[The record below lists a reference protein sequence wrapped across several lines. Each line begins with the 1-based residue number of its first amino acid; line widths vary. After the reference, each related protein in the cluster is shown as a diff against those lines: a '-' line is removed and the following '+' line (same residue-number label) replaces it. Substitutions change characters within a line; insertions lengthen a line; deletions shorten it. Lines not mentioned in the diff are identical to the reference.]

1 MSSGEALRSTPSVSY
16 GSFTAACARRNIRR
30 TCRWLDRGTACVGPS
45 VIRSA
50 ALRFDREHLARSIV
64 GAGRS
69 KIRNAHRDCN
79 VRFGSKADMARC
91 QADVRFTPEKRT
103 FMCMR
108 SLLFTGGGKPHQEPH
123 CIAPKPPPWQLSD
136 IQECFPGPR
145 RRLGKAALRLYQTC
159 AQCCAPMQHIFQ
171 KVLLFGGMRA
181 CCLPALA
188 HRCIVFEVLCRRL
201 LRLQFC
207 FLPEQHCSERQKL
220 AWQQREGTP
229 E

>member
-1 MSSGEALRSTPSVSY
+1 MTEGQPASARASFVAQRFVLIESTWRAQSWEREGPKFVTHIETAMSAL
-16 GSFTAACARRNIRR
+16 G
-30 TCRWLDRGTACVGPS
+30 
-45 VIRSA
+45 
-50 ALRFDREHLARSIV
+50 
-64 GAGRS
+64 
-69 KIRNAHRDCN
+69 
-79 VRFGSKADMARC
+79 
-91 QADVRFTPEKRT
+91 QKRT
-103 FMCMR
+103 WRGVRPMCVK

-145 RRLGKAALRLYQTC
+145 RRLGKAALRLYHTC
-159 AQCCAPMQHIFQ
+159 AQCCAPTQHIFQ
-171 KVLLFGGMRA
+171 KVLLFGGTRA
-181 CCLPALA
+181 CCSPVLA

>member
-16 GSFTAACARRNIRR
+16 GSFTAASAGRNIRR
-30 TCRWLDRGTACVGPS
+30 ACRWLDRGTVCVGPR
-45 VIRSA
+45 VIRRA

-69 KIRNAHRDCN
+69 KIRDAHRDCN
-79 VRFGSKADMARC
+79 
-91 QADVRFTPEKRT
+91 VRFTPEKRT
-103 FMCMR
+103 FMCVK

-123 CIAPKPPPWQLSD
+123 CIVPKPPPWRLSN

-145 RRLGKAALRLYQTC
+145 RRLGKAALRLYHTC
-159 AQCCAPMQHIFQ
+159 SQCCAPMQHIFQ
-171 KVLLFGGMRA
+171 KVLLFGGRRA
-181 CCLPALA
+181 CCSPVLA